1 MATDSLLP
9 TTLNLTLPRSWN
21 QCSVQQLETIAR
33 IMVVQGRKS
42 TPYHPYSI
50 LDVKVELFFAL
61 TGLTMVLIDGDDILA
76 LHGSDRVGLKVWQVL
91 GWMDTNMKWIDDATM
106 PGLTRFPYDEL
117 RLGLWRRHFRGP
129 GALMQDFSWQ
139 RYRYAQ
145 DYHDYY
151 CTLHNQWITMSAH
164 PKRHAKAALEAKAKE
179 LDLAKSRFLATL
191 FCRRVPQVDSRTAQR
206 SRDYAFVPGQS
217 EANAHYFCRF
227 DEIRFQV
234 ILFWW
239 EGMVRYLQEKYPR
252 CFRRQKVKGGTP
264 QPNALEVYTRM
275 TATMEKYLGLTEEMV
290 NAQLF
295 HVNLQ
300 HLDDMMRESE
310 ELKKTK

>member
-1 MATDSLLP
+1 
-9 TTLNLTLPRSWN
+9 
-21 QCSVQQLETIAR
+21 
-33 IMVVQGRKS
+33 
-42 TPYHPYSI
+42 
-50 LDVKVELFFAL
+50 
-61 TGLTMVLIDGDDILA
+61 
-76 LHGSDRVGLKVWQVL
+76 
-91 GWMDTNMKWIDDATM
+91 
-106 PGLTRFPYDEL
+106 
-117 RLGLWRRHFRGP
+117 
-129 GALMQDFSWQ
+129 MQDFSWQ

-164 PKRHAKAALEAKAKE
+164 PNRYAAADLKAKAKE
-179 LDLAKSRFLATL
+179 LAMAQSRFLATL
-191 FCRRVPQVDSRTAQR
+191 FCRRVPQVDSRTGQR
-206 SRDYAFVPGQS
+206 SKEYAFVPGQS
-217 EANAHYFCRF
+217 EANAHYFYRF

-252 CFRRQKVKGGTP
+252 CFRRQKVKGGAP